1 MNRSTYPHP
10 LIPDPSRRRFL
21 RGAGAAGAALAASRL
36 LAACGTEPTS
46 KGVGERAAKDRSA
59 AEKLV
64 NWSNW
69 PLYIDVDEKTDRHP
83 TIQQFTRATGI
94 RVSYTEDVNDNDEF
108 FGKVRPQLA
117 SGQDTG
123 RDLFVLTDWLAA
135 RLIRLGWVQKL
146 DMASIPNA
154 KNLVPTLQDVPFD
167 PDRAYSLPW
176 QSGFAGIGY
185 NAKATGREV
194 RTVDE
199 LLTDPKLKGR
209 VTMLTEMRD
218 TMGLVLL
225 SDGKDPSN
233 FSDDDFEAAIAK
245 LQKAVDSGQIRQFT
259 GNDYAPGLNKGDIA
273 AAVVWSGDVIQLEFS
288 NPDVKFVTPE
298 TGIMLW
304 SDNMLIPNK
313 ARHKTNAEKLMNF
326 YYRPEVAAEV
336 AAYVNY
342 ICPVQGAKQAM
353 KKFAPSLVDNQ
364 LIFPSEATLDKAYV
378 FKSLNANEE
387 ERYNGMFQKVIG
399 A

>member
-1 MNRSTYPHP
+1 MNRSMHPHP
-10 LIPDPSRRRFL
+10 AITGPSRRRFL
-21 RGAGAAGAALAASRL
+21 RGAGAAGAALAASRM
-36 LAACGTEPTS
+36 LAACGTEPTT
-46 KGVGERAAKDRSA
+46 KAAGERAAKDRSA
-59 AEKLV
+59 TEKLV

-69 PLYIDVDEKTDRHP
+69 PLYIDVNEKTDKHP
-83 TIQQFTRATGI
+83 SLEQFRRATDV
-94 RVSYTEDVNDNDEF
+94 RVNYTEDVNDNDEF

-117 SGQDTG
+117 AGQDTG
-123 RDLFVLTDWLAA
+123 RDLFVLTDWMAA
-135 RLIRLGWVQKL
+135 RLTRLGWVQKL
-146 DMASIPNA
+146 DMSNIPNA
-154 KNLVPTLQDVPFD
+154 KNLVPTLQQVPFD
-167 PDRAYSLPW
+167 PNRSYSLPW
-176 QSGFAGIGY
+176 QSGMTGIGY
-185 NAKATGREV
+185 NARATGREIK
-194 RTVDE
+194 TIDE

-233 FSDDDFEAAIAK
+233 FSSDDFEAAIDK

-288 NPDVKFVTPE
+288 NPDVKFVAPE
-298 TGIMLW
+298 SGVMLW

-326 YYRPEVAAEV
+326 YYRPEIAAEV

-342 ICPVQGAKQAM
+342 ICPVRGAQQAM
-353 KKFAPSLVDNQ
+353 KKFDPSLVDNQ
-364 LIFPSEATLDKAYV
+364 LIFPSEPTLDNAYA
-378 FKSLNANEE
+378 FKSLNEDEE
-387 ERYNGMFQKVIG
+387 KRYNDMFQKVIG